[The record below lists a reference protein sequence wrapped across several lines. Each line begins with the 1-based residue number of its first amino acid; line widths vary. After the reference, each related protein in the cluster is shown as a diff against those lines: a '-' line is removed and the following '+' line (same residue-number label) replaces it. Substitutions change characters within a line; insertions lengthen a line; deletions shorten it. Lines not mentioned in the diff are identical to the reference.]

1 MSFCDCS
8 TEVNSLVFVYNYLFL
23 LYFGVAGVITY
34 FYQQLSNRHNLAI
47 QHIRTMHRIMDKADY
62 CFSYSEESE
71 SGNETG
77 SGTES
82 ESESGSGTESE
93 TGSETESET
102 GSGTESETGSGTES
116 ETGSGTE
123 SELDYGPQAKT
134 GPRWEYIEY

>member
-71 SGNETG
+71 SGSETG
-77 SGTES
+77 SESESES
-82 ESESGSGTESE
+82 ESESGSETGSVTESESESESESGSE
-93 TGSETESET
+93 TGSVTESEP
-102 GSGTESETGSGTES
+102 
-116 ETGSGTE
+116 GSGTE
-123 SELDYGPQAKT
+123 SELDYGPQTKT